1 MADKLALELI
11 GRASDL
17 KGIRLSQFQSTWQ
30 SLGSYFLP
38 SQSVANTQKLP
49 GSVSSWTQDIYNTVA
64 IDAAQ
69 ILASGQLMWL
79 TPANEPW
86 AEFSPPE
93 YLSAE
98 GREQDLDD
106 AQQWLANATNVTMR
120 ELARSNFYAKI
131 IVDYLQVGVFGTGM
145 MFAEEGKKTALNFR
159 QFQCWSFVMEE
170 DDEGIVDTVHREFEL
185 TTRQAVQ
192 MFGLDNVGDKINKA
206 YTDKNAKNLSKK
218 WKFQHSCFPRQ
229 DSDRI
234 PGRQDG
240 ANKPYASVYISLED
254 NLCVEI
260 SGYDEM
266 PYLCSRFASWGMET
280 PWGYSPAYLTLP
292 DARQINYIAQYRDAF
307 AELRAYPRLLYPSNL
322 DGDVDLRAGGVTVYD
337 ETVPGAEPKE
347 WMTQGDD
354 KSAAENMAE
363 HAESIRKAFYT
374 ETFNMLGS
382 EPLQDKDM
390 TAYEVSQRLG
400 EKLNLFTPI
409 FYRRV
414 SEFMNPLLKRVFGIL
429 FRAGKFGKP
438 PPSLLVPTADGKG
451 ASLALPEIAITSR
464 ISLALKAV
472 QNAGMV
478 NTLQTLM
485 PLSEQKPEIWDNF
498 AIDDWARSIARNNG
512 VPPDAL
518 ASLKNMAAVRQQR
531 AAQQQ
536 QQQAAEMAQRL
547 GGTVADLGKAPK
559 EIQQAVVHQF
569 AG

>member
-1 MADKLALELI
+1 MADTLALELI

-17 KGIRLSQFQSTWQ
+17 EGIRLSQYQSTWQ
-30 SLGSYFLP
+30 QISGYFLP
-38 SQSVANTQKLP
+38 NQSVANTQKLP
-49 GSVSSWTQDIYNTVA
+49 GSVSSWTQDVYNSVA
-64 IDAAQ
+64 IQAAQ
-69 ILASGQLMWL
+69 ILAAGSLNWL
-79 TPANEPW
+79 TPANELW
-86 AEFSPPE
+86 AEYNPPE

-106 AQQWLANATNVTMR
+106 AQQWLSNATNVTMR

-131 IVDYLQVGVFGTGM
+131 IIDYLQVAVFGTGM
-145 MFAEEGKKTALNFR
+145 MFAEEGKKTSLNFR

-170 DDEGIVDTVHREFEL
+170 DDEGIVDTVHRKFEL

-206 YTDKNAKNLSKK
+206 YTDKNAKQLSKK
-218 WKFQHSCFPRQ
+218 WEFQHSCFPRQ

-280 PWGYSPAYLTLP
+280 PWGYSPAYLTLM
-292 DARQINYIAQYRDAF
+292 DARQLNYIAQYRDAF

-337 ETVPGAEPKE
+337 ETVNDGKPEE

-354 KSAAENMAE
+354 KQAAENMAE
-363 HAESIRKAFYT
+363 HADAINKAFHV

-400 EKLNLFTPI
+400 EKLNLFTPV

-438 PPSLLVPTADGKG
+438 PQALLVPTADGKG

-478 NTLQTLM
+478 NTIQTLL
-485 PLSEQKPEIWDNF
+485 PLSESQPQIMDNF
-498 AIDDWARSIARNNG
+498 DLDIWARDIARNNG
-512 VPPDAL
+512 VPPSAL
-518 ASLKNMAAVRQQR
+518 ASMKSMAAVRAQR

-536 QQQAAEMAQRL
+536 AQQAAELAERM
-547 GGTVADLGKAPK
+547 GGTMADLGKAPK
-559 EIQQAVVHQF
+559 QLQDAVVHQF